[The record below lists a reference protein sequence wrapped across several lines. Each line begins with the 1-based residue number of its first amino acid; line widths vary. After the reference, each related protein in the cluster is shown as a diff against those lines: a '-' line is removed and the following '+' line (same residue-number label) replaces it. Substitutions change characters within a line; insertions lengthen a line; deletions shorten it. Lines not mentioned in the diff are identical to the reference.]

1 MKSSM
6 PANLGDVATYSQLP
20 TFILLQQLLPILR
33 PLRFG
38 VGGSLLLTELGLL
51 QHARDLDL
59 VCVAEDFEALSQAL
73 RDSVDPLLRQV
84 AVPPHP
90 LYQSQFF
97 ARFVD
102 PAGTEIDVMA
112 NIRVQ
117 QAGTIKEWRFDETQ
131 LDMRHTIPWMSASQ
145 WIELYQLFERH
156 ERVELLRQFLF
167 RMHSEHRCGHRTVL

>member
-6 PANLGDVATYSQLP
+6 PAKPGDVESYRQLP
-20 TFILLQQLLPILR
+20 PFILLQQLLPILR
-33 PLRFG
+33 PFRFG

-59 VCVAEDFEALSQAL
+59 VCVAEDFAALSQAL
-73 RDSVDPLLRQV
+73 RDSIEPLLQQV
-84 AVPPHP
+84 AVQPHP

-117 QAGTIKEWRFDETQ
+117 KANKIQECRFDAAQIQ
-131 LDMRHTIPWMSASQ
+131 LRHTIPWMSAAQ
-145 WIELYQLFERH
+145 WLELYQLFQRP
-156 ERVELLRQFLF
+156 ERVALLQKFLQ
-167 RMHSEHRCGHRTVL
+167 

>member
-6 PANLGDVATYSQLP
+6 PAKPGDVESYRQLP
-20 TFILLQQLLPILR
+20 PFILLQQLLPILR
-33 PLRFG
+33 PFRFG

-59 VCVAEDFEALSQAL
+59 VCVAEDFAALSQAL
-73 RDSVDPLLRQV
+73 RDSVEPLLQQV
-84 AVPPHP
+84 AVQPHP

-112 NIRVQ
+112 NISVQ
-117 QAGTIKEWRFDETQ
+117 KANKIQEWRFDAAQIQ
-131 LDMRHTIPWMSASQ
+131 LRHTIPWMSAAQ
-145 WIELYQLFERH
+145 WLELYQLFQRP
-156 ERVELLRQFLF
+156 ERVALLQKFLQ
-167 RMHSEHRCGHRTVL
+167 